1 METYQTLMT
10 VIMIELTEETFIL
23 FAAKHYDNP
32 NCNGVSEFNQDL
44 KMYQNIRRMF
54 IRFESNECI
63 NERLIIN
70 YIVTLNNLFGVSNN
84 IKMLLFKIDE
94 RLWTYLRPF
103 LLYLNMDTEELNEV
117 PLNQYIVGKL
127 RLL

>member
-32 NCNGVSEFNQDL
+32 NCNGLLEFNQDL

-54 IRFESNECI
+54 IRFESSECI

-94 RLWTYLRPF
+94 RLWPYLRPF
-103 LLYLNMDTEELNEV
+103 LLYLNMDTEELKEV

>member
-1 METYQTLMT
+1 MMFND
-10 VIMIELTEETFIL
+10 ETFIL

-32 NCNGVSEFNQDL
+32 NCNGLVEFNQDL

-54 IRFESNECI
+54 IRFESNEYI

-84 IKMLLFKIDE
+84 IRMLLYKIDE
-94 RLWTYLRPF
+94 RLWQYLRPF
-103 LLYLNMDTEELNEV
+103 MLYLNMDTEELKEV